1 VYKVHN
7 DIRYKVRDK
16 VSNSDIIIV

>member
-1 VYKVHN
+1 VHKVHN
-7 DIRYKVRDK
+7 DIRYKVRYK